1 MADTGGHTMT
11 TRTRSFPAPWSQ
23 RRVRSTPWSSSWP
36 QVTIGQRG
44 VVAGGVGGGGAAD
57 ETTTNLTRIGHPDK
71 IFEFETV
78 NHGERG
84 SAQKPSVGP
93 QFKGYGR
100 VGNRSGVTGTAPSPG

>member
-1 MADTGGHTMT
+1 M
-11 TRTRSFPAPWSQ
+11 
-23 RRVRSTPWSSSWP
+23 VL
-36 QVTIGQRG
+36 
-44 VVAGGVGGGGAAD
+44 VVAPGDDRTKGWVARGVGGGGAAD